1 MVKFLDMNL
10 ENINNLIVILLI
22 GSLTLLAL
30 IKISNPLNIN
40 KKGNLIFG
48 IFSLTWLTFWFEE
61 WMDFAGIKDEN
72 PLITGIVN
80 CMQIFAPILLYI
92 SILLYSKPYLRFK
105 TTHLIHLI
113 IPILYLAL
121 QIIWGNTH
129 RPSTFISMA
138 IFILMLST
146 ALLYSSLSYLQIRQ
160 HKKQLLQFA
169 SNTHRVSLK
178 WLEHITILLLLNT
191 AIAVGYNLMVDTQRS
206 GLIINALNLI
216 SVGFITYQALRQ
228 KEIYPVTNTQ
238 QKELDFLE
246 EVPAS
251 LDLKRKI
258 LNNEE
263 LEIAKSKLTKLMEQ
277 EKSYLDSDINL
288 AGLAEIQN
296 TTVHQLSYTLNT
308 GFGMNFFQYI
318 NQYRI
323 ERAKELL
330 STGSASLT
338 ILAVAFDSGFN
349 SKTTFNTTFKKITG
363 ETPSEFR
370 RKHQINT

>member
-10 ENINNLIVILLI
+10 ENTNNLIVILLI
-22 GSLTLLAL
+22 GSLALLAL

-40 KKGNLIFG
+40 KKGNLLFG
-48 IFSLTWLTFWFEE
+48 IFSLVWLTFWFEE
-61 WMDFAGIKDEN
+61 WMDFAGINHEN
-72 PLITGIVN
+72 PLVSGIVHS
-80 CMQIFAPILLYI
+80 MQIFAPILLYF
-92 SILLYSKPYLRFK
+92 SILFYSKPYLRLK
-105 TTHLIHLI
+105 TFHLIHLI
-113 IPILYLAL
+113 IPMLYLAL
-121 QIIWGNTH
+121 QIGWGSALGH
-129 RPSTFISMA
+129 SAFPSMA
-138 IFILMLST
+138 ILILMLST

-178 WLEHITILLLLNT
+178 WLEYITIQLLLNT

-206 GLIINALNLI
+206 GIIINALNLI
-216 SVGFITYQALRQ
+216 SAGFITYQALRQ
-228 KEIYPVTNTQ
+228 KEIYPVTNAQ

-277 EKSYLDSDINL
+277 EKSYLDSEINL
-288 AGLAEIQN
+288 VRLAEIQN